1 MATLPVGFRSASAEP
16 IRLPDGLVARI
27 PKALLTLPRWR
38 GAPFTTSGASW
49 QTKPL
54 VAVSGQPMFAE
65 LAVWALLATVG
76 WETRWVEAYGVGSE
90 PLYLTEWQD
99 APLAAQNTVPIAAF
113 AVRTRLAANAAANA
127 AAIAKV
133 SYAGCWDV
141 LAWDDGPHLLF
152 VEVKRTGRDQLQP
165 TQAAWLEAAFRCG
178 LTTQNFLLVEWDFPR

>member
-1 MATLPVGFRSASAEP
+1 
-16 IRLPDGLVARI
+16 
-27 PKALLTLPRWR
+27 
-38 GAPFTTSGASW
+38 
-49 QTKPL
+49 
-54 VAVSGQPMFAE
+54 MFAE

-76 WETRWVEAYGVGSE
+76 WETRWVETYGVGPE

-133 SYAGCWDV
+133 NYAGCWDV
-141 LAWDDGPHLLF
+141 LAWDGPHLLF

-178 LTTQNFLLVEWDFPR
+178 PTTQNFPLVEWDFPR